1 MDDQNNWLQEFVEY
15 VRDTALVSVSGL
27 NEQLAK
33 GEIDLATYKSRQVEL
48 YQSALS
54 SFLDANHSGDTSR
67 ETIEQ
72 VSESLSRIDNEI
84 WDSLSRYSLATVGS
98 TVAEIGGHAFSID
111 SYFSEIAEGEYDQA
125 FGTASS
131 IIIGMGV
138 AASIPATI
146 PVVVSA
152 ALGGLVTLGLERAL
166 VNSGAREYFSTQLSE
181 MMFALS
187 QIDLDELEFLAEEIA
202 TSINSFAT
210 GIGEAGLDSLE
221 EIDAFLAPL
230 WANLDSGI
238 TLESSWS
245 DWEFAAHD
253 VFDQQPTFANA
264 ETITS
269 PIIIDLDGDGVE
281 TTTLSDGVYFDH
293 DGNGLAEKTAWAA
306 SDDGLLVI
314 DRNGDGVIDS
324 GAELFGNNTELSNG
338 TNAANGFEALAE
350 FDSNADGVIDA
361 DDESYSD
368 LRIWRDFNQDGV
380 SQADELFTLDEAGV
394 SAIGT
399 GYQSTNSLDEN
410 GNRTFQ
416 AGTATL
422 ADGTEVAANDVWFQS
437 NTGLTQT
444 VELLQLS
451 PEIAAL
457 PTAQGF
463 GNLHNLDQAMSRD
476 SVLAGLVTQYVASES
491 ADERRGMIDALIYQW
506 AGVSDVD
513 PHSRDATRIYGHLMD
528 ARQLETLEELVGQ
541 EYLGTWCW
549 GERDPNPHGRAA
561 PVLIAQYQQF
571 ADFVFAQLEAQ
582 TSQADLF
589 DQIGVRWD
597 AESLSFMPDMAP
609 FIAALEALVDQG
621 DIARVIT
628 AHELLEDLGAFSSTY
643 TAAAREVASAPAL
656 MLLLASNLVLGTEG
670 DDVVKGSEGAD
681 LINAQAGDDQIVG
694 GAGDDTYIFEL
705 GDGTDAI
712 YDRAGADTLKFGE
725 GMTAAQLQITRTA
738 SELVITR
745 LDEFGNPT
753 TDQIVLQNL
762 FDFDGSVA
770 EGAIETLTFAD
781 GTELSLEQVIERMQQ
796 IATDGIDQLYGTE
809 QDDHFNGDKGDDQLY
824 GGAGDDTYYF
834 ERGDGQDEIFEHSG
848 SDILSFGAGIGP
860 ESLQLIRTGEQGED
874 ILVQLLDEFGEP
886 TSDGVLI
893 RKAYQNLTAS
903 DNQIEWLSFE
913 DDLPDTP
920 PLALIELVKAFG
932 ISDSDDLIYG
942 FESNDRIDAGSGN
955 DTVHAA
961 GGDDLIQ
968 GGAGDDQLFGEA
980 GDDFLDGGEGN
991 DLLNGGSGDDCYRF
1005 STSMGHDRVLNT
1017 DAAGFDRIEF
1027 DADISEKKLQF
1038 SRLGDGLFIS
1048 HNRNAESML
1057 LEDYFDGDRIS
1068 ETAVDQFRFADGSTL
1083 GLNDIAYLTMQTTQ
1097 GDDFIQG
1104 LNSTDRIA
1112 AQAGNDLVFGGGGD
1126 DHLFGEQGTDQL
1138 FGDAGNDVLDGG
1150 GGQDQLTGGLG
1161 EDQLFGGP
1169 GDDFLKGNAGA
1180 DKLYG
1185 ERGDDQLLGGSQND
1199 LLDGGRGDDLIE
1211 GGFGND
1217 QLFGGKGMDT
1227 LTGGAGNDQLDGGQG
1242 NDIYLYRAGD
1252 GDDQILR
1259 SGDPEGFD
1267 MLAIESFDQGDL
1279 WLTQRDDD
1287 LIVSFRSEAGSITVD
1302 DWFAD
1307 TATLDVIEL
1316 GKVQAYATDIERM
1329 VEAMVAFDAAE
1340 TESELADAQMHLSNT
1355 LSESWH
1361 LKVG

>member
-1 MDDQNNWLQEFVEY
+1 MSNLLN
-15 VRDTALVSVSGL
+15 VREDLYELLTVS
-27 NEQLAK
+27 Q
-33 GEIDLATYKSRQVEL
+33 ATYTVAEAYEILEDGESSRLKQAT
-48 YQSALS
+48 ALS
-54 SFLDANHSGDTSR
+54 SLLAASLDLLIKEGDEMQVVAEGFRKVAFVASVYELAVEYKEGEADLLDAVAVAG
-67 ETIEQ
+67 
-72 VSESLSRIDNEI
+72 SL
-84 WDSLSRYSLATVGS
+84 L
-98 TVAEIGGHAFSID
+98 
-111 SYFSEIAEGEYDQA
+111 
-125 FGTASS
+125 
-131 IIIGMGV
+131 
-138 AASIPATI
+138 ATI
-146 PVVVSA
+146 PSPYTKIVGTALTLLPQA
-152 ALGGLVTLGLERAL
+152 AD
-166 VNSGAREYFSTQLSE
+166 LSDWLNE
-181 MMFALS
+181 S
-187 QIDLDELEFLAEEIA
+187 QILDPVFDFL
-202 TSINSFAT
+202 TNVKDYT
-210 GIGEAGLDSLE
+210 VTYDS
-221 EIDAFLAPL
+221 
-230 WANLDSGI
+230 
-238 TLESSWS
+238 
-245 DWEFAAHD
+245 WEFAAHD
-253 VFDQQPTFANA
+253 VYDQHPTFSNA

-306 SDDGLLVI
+306 SDDGLLAI

-338 TNAANGFEALAE
+338 TDAANGFEALAE

-361 DDESYSD
+361 DDERYAD
-368 LRIWRDFNQDGV
+368 LRVWRDVNQDGV

-422 ADGTEVAANDVWFQS
+422 ADGTEVAANDVWFQT

-463 GNLHNLDQAMSRD
+463 GNLRNLDQAMARD
-476 SVLAGLVTQYVASES
+476 EVLAQLVTEYVETTDAN
-491 ADERRGMIDALIYQW
+491 ERRSLLDNLIYQW

-513 PHSRDATRIYGHLMD
+513 PLSRDATRIYGHVMD

-582 TSQADLF
+582 TSQAELF
-589 DQIGVRWD
+589 EQIGVRWD
-597 AESLSFMPDMAP
+597 AESLSFAPDMAP
-609 FIAALEALVDQG
+609 FIAALETLVTQG

-643 TAAAREVASAPAL
+643 TAAAREVAAAPAL
-656 MLLLASNLVLGTEG
+656 MLLLASNLVEGTAG
-670 DDVVKGSEGAD
+670 DDLVKGSDEAD
-681 LINAQAGDDQIVG
+681 LINAQAGDDQIAG

-725 GMTAAQLQITRTA
+725 GISAENLQITRTA
-738 SELVITR
+738 SELIITR
-745 LDEFGNPT
+745 LDESGNPS

-770 EGAIETLTFAD
+770 EGAIETLAFAD
-781 GTELSLEQVIERMQQ
+781 GTELSLAQVIERIQQ
-796 IATDGIDQLYGTE
+796 IATDGVDQLHGTE
-809 QDDHFNGDKGDDQLY
+809 QGDQFSGQKGDDQLY
-824 GGAGDDTYYF
+824 GGAGDDTYHF

-848 SDILSFGAGIGP
+848 SDTLSFGAGIGP

-886 TSDGVLI
+886 TRDSVLI

-903 DNQIEWLSFE
+903 ENQIEWLTFE

-920 PLALIELVKAFG
+920 PLALMDLVKAFG
-932 ISDSDDLIYG
+932 ISDGDDLIYG
-942 FESNDRIDAGSGN
+942 FESDDLIDAGSGD
-955 DTVHAA
+955 DTVRSA
-961 GGDDLIQ
+961 GGDDLLQ

-980 GDDFLDGGEGN
+980 GDDLLDGGEGN
-991 DLLNGGSGDDCYRF
+991 DFLNGGSGDDCYRF
-1005 STSMGHDRVLNT
+1005 GVGMGHDRVQNT
-1017 DAAGFDRIEF
+1017 DALGFDRIEF
-1027 DADISEKKLQF
+1027 DANISEKKLQI
-1038 SRLGDGLFIS
+1038 SRLGDDLLIS

-1057 LEDYFDGDRIS
+1057 LEDYFDRDRIS
-1068 ETAVDQFRFADGSTL
+1068 ETAVDQFCFADGSTL
-1083 GLNDIAYLTMQTTQ
+1083 GLNEIADLTMQTTQ
-1097 GDDFIQG
+1097 GDDVIQG
-1104 LNSTDRIA
+1104 LNSTDRIS
-1112 AQAGNDLVFGGGGD
+1112 AQAGNDLVFGGSGD
-1126 DHLFGEQGTDQL
+1126 DHLYGEQGADQL
-1138 FGDAGNDVLDGG
+1138 FGDVGNDVLDGG
-1150 GGQDQLTGGLG
+1150 AGQDQLTGGLG
-1161 EDQLFGGP
+1161 EDQLFGGAE
-1169 GDDFLKGNAGA
+1169 DDLLKGNAGA
-1180 DKLYG
+1180 DTLYG
-1185 ERGDDQLLGGSQND
+1185 ERGDDQLFGGSQSD
-1199 LLDGGRGDDLIE
+1199 FLDGGRGNDLIE
-1211 GGFGND
+1211 GESEND
-1217 QLFGGKGMDT
+1217 QLFGGEGMDT
-1227 LTGGAGNDQLDGGQG
+1227 LIGGVGNDQLEGGQG
-1242 NDIYLYRAGD
+1242 NDTYLYRAGD

-1267 MLAIESFDQGDL
+1267 ILAIENFDQDDL

-1287 LIVSFRSEAGSITVD
+1287 LIVSFSAESGSISVD

-1307 TATLDVIEL
+1307 SATLDAIEL
-1316 GKVQAYATDIERM
+1316 GEVQAYATDIERM

-1340 TESELADAQMHLSNT
+1340 TESELADAQLHLSNT

-1361 LKVG
+1361 LKVS